1 MKKIYNKF
9 IYGCMLVGVT
19 LFSASC
25 TDYLDKSADTD
36 VSETAAYQNFTNFQ
50 GFVEEIY
57 NCIPDKEN
65 CNYNVSF
72 NWGDDE
78 LMDTNGNMHL
88 GPQIDLGNFWAWQTD
103 GQNFFYLPGG
113 SSTSTGRFG
122 HSIWGHAWY
131 CIRKANLGLANLD
144 KMTDCTQ
151 EEKDLIAGQLY
162 FFRAWWH
169 FECMMYLGGL
179 PYVTTVLDA
188 ASVPRLP
195 RLSFQECADSC
206 AKDLRRAADLL
217 PIDWDDTSAGQATK
231 GHNQRRINKIMALGY
246 LGKVYLWSASPLMK
260 HGAMTGAGNLTYDY
274 DTDRCQ
280 KAAEAF
286 GELLNLVE
294 SGQTQYALAEF
305 NYSDIY
311 THTKSPDA
319 TTCYSEIWFTQGQSW
334 VIPGSTEAIM
344 YGGDGGVNASPWG
357 FSISFG
363 PIDLTTGG
371 NVHHPTA
378 NYVNYAYGMANGLPI
393 DDPESGFD
401 PTHPFRNR
409 DPRFYHD
416 IVFDG
421 MQYFIGAVP
430 DGQKSLEAYRYAN
443 LYTGGNYRSDSK
455 GSRTGYLYQK
465 LANKNN
471 NIIDRG
477 NDYSRSPMGALPY
490 MRLADIYLMYAEAC
504 AAINGAQGKSSN
516 FSKTAEDAINT
527 LRDRVGAAHVNAKY
541 TADKIKFMDEVRRE
555 RACELA
561 FEGFRFCDLQRWLLL
576 TEAPYNVKTSQEFER
591 VYDQS
596 WYENPDNDPRD
607 AEVRGWKQETIL
619 TRPFTERNYW
629 FPFFK
634 KDVSIYEGFTQN
646 PGW

>member
-1 MKKIYNKF
+1 
-9 IYGCMLVGVT
+9 
-19 LFSASC
+19 
-25 TDYLDKSADTD
+25 
-36 VSETAAYQNFTNFQ
+36 
-50 GFVEEIY
+50 
-57 NCIPDKEN
+57 
-65 CNYNVSF
+65 
-72 NWGDDE
+72 
-78 LMDTNGNMHL
+78 
-88 GPQIDLGNFWAWQTD
+88 
-103 GQNFFYLPGG
+103 
-113 SSTSTGRFG
+113 
-122 HSIWGHAWY
+122 
-131 CIRKANLGLANLD
+131 
-144 KMTDCTQ
+144 MTDCTQ

-188 ASVPRLP
+188 ASVPRLS

-401 PTHPFRNR
+401 PTHPSA
-409 DPRFYHD
+409 
-416 IVFDG
+416 IVIPVSITILCS
-421 MQYFIGAVP
+421 MVCSI
-430 DGQKSLEAYRYAN
+430 SLVR
-443 LYTGGNYRSDSK
+443 
-455 GSRTGYLYQK
+455 
-465 LANKNN
+465 
-471 NIIDRG
+471 
-477 NDYSRSPMGALPY
+477 
-490 MRLADIYLMYAEAC
+490 YLMAR
-504 AAINGAQGKSSN
+504 SRL
-516 FSKTAEDAINT
+516 KTI
-527 LRDRVGAAHVNAKY
+527 VMP
-541 TADKIKFMDEVRRE
+541 ISI
-555 RACELA
+555 RA
-561 FEGFRFCDLQRWLLL
+561 
-576 TEAPYNVKTSQEFER
+576 
-591 VYDQS
+591 
-596 WYENPDNDPRD
+596 
-607 AEVRGWKQETIL
+607 ETIVRIVKDL
-619 TRPFTERNYW
+619 ARVIFIRNLPTRIIT
-629 FPFFK
+629 
-634 KDVSIYEGFTQN
+634 
-646 PGW
+646 

>member
-1 MKKIYNKF
+1 
-9 IYGCMLVGVT
+9 MLVGVT

-103 GQNFFYLPGG
+103 GQNFFYISGG
-113 SSTSTGRFG
+113 SSTNTGRFG

-195 RLSFQECADSC
+195 RLSFQECADKC
-206 AKDLRRAADLL
+206 AEDLRKAADLL

-260 HGAMTGAGNLTYDY
+260 HGAMTGGGNLTYDY

-401 PTHPFRNR
+401 PTHPSA
-409 DPRFYHD
+409 
-416 IVFDG
+416 IVIPVSITILCS
-421 MQYFIGAVP
+421 MVCSI
-430 DGQKSLEAYRYAN
+430 SLVR
-443 LYTGGNYRSDSK
+443 
-455 GSRTGYLYQK
+455 
-465 LANKNN
+465 
-471 NIIDRG
+471 
-477 NDYSRSPMGALPY
+477 
-490 MRLADIYLMYAEAC
+490 YLMAR
-504 AAINGAQGKSSN
+504 SRL
-516 FSKTAEDAINT
+516 KTI
-527 LRDRVGAAHVNAKY
+527 VMP
-541 TADKIKFMDEVRRE
+541 ISI
-555 RACELA
+555 RA
-561 FEGFRFCDLQRWLLL
+561 
-576 TEAPYNVKTSQEFER
+576 
-591 VYDQS
+591 
-596 WYENPDNDPRD
+596 
-607 AEVRGWKQETIL
+607 ETIVRIVKDL
-619 TRPFTERNYW
+619 ARVIFIRNLPTRIIT
-629 FPFFK
+629 
-634 KDVSIYEGFTQN
+634 
-646 PGW
+646 